1 MPKTITIAQ
10 HVRHLLMSVTLLWA
24 LMLNGQEVRAYSLP
38 ADSLPAENT
47 TKQEASRLSDAPAPE
62 KKIIIKQK
70 VSLEATTSFVT
81 LNLQQ
86 ATLPAPLPAFATPG
100 NEPLPAHSTL
110 PAGNG
115 FVAQLFPITIQ
126 PNAP

>member
-1 MPKTITIAQ
+1 
-10 HVRHLLMSVTLLWA
+10 MSVTLLWA

-38 ADSLPAENT
+38 ADNT

-62 KKIIIKQK
+62 KKTIVKQK

-100 NEPLPAHSTL
+100 NEPLPAHTKL

-115 FVAQLFPITIQ
+115 FVAQLFPVTIQ

>member
-1 MPKTITIAQ
+1 
-10 HVRHLLMSVTLLWA
+10 MSVTLLWA

-38 ADSLPAENT
+38 ADTSP
-47 TKQEASRLSDAPAPE
+47 KQEASTVADAPVPE
-62 KKIIIKQK
+62 HKTVVKQK

-86 ATLPAPLPAFATPG
+86 ATLPAPLPAFAAPTD
-100 NEPLPAHSTL
+100 ELLPAQAAL
-110 PAGNG
+110 PTGNG
-115 FVAQLFPITIQ
+115 FVAQLFPVTIQ